1 MRKRIVFYCALFAV
15 MLLSACGGEQGET
28 ASSPDKT
35 KETDKELQSFD
46 IMLDWYPNAVHSYLY
61 AAKEKGFFEEEGL
74 DVNIRF
80 PANPTDPIN
89 LAATGDIELG
99 IGYQS
104 DVITARADGVQ
115 VKSVA
120 AIVRSPLNHIIYL
133 KDSDIKRPKDLE
145 GRTVGWPGTPHNEP
159 LVQTIVESDGGDMSK
174 VKMTDVGFEL
184 NAAIATK
191 RVDAVTGAF
200 INHEVPMLANQGVET
215 EHFNPVDYGV
225 PSYYELVFVT
235 NDDTWKEKEDSIRSF
250 WKAASKGYEFMK
262 ENPEEAL
269 EILLNNQDD
278 ENFPLNK
285 EVEQE
290 SLNILLPKME
300 KENEAFGSQSE
311 DLWNE
316 VIQWL
321 EDTDYVE
328 KAPPAEEMYINI
340 VES

>member
-1 MRKRIVFYCALFAV
+1 MIKKWALASV
-15 MLLSACGGEQGET
+15 LSSSLLLAGCGGENKET
-28 ASSPDKT
+28 AANADK
-35 KETDKELQSFD
+35 KNKTDKESFD

-61 AAKEKGFFEEEGL
+61 AAKEKGYFEEEGL

-99 IGYQS
+99 ITYQS
-104 DVITARADGVQ
+104 DVITARADGVP

-145 GRTVGWPGTPHNEP
+145 GKTVGWPGIPLNEP

-174 VKMTDVGFEL
+174 VKMTDIGFEL

-191 RVDAVTGAF
+191 RVDAVSGAF
-200 INHEVPMLANQGVET
+200 INHEVPMLQQQGIET
-215 EHFNPVDYGV
+215 EHFNPVDFGV

-235 NDDTWKEKEDSIRSF
+235 NDGTWNEKEDSIRAF
-250 WKAASKGYEFMK
+250 WRAAAKGYEFMK

-269 EILLNNQDD
+269 GILLDNQDK
-278 ENFPLNK
+278 ENFPLSE
-285 EVEQE
+285 EVEKA

-300 KENEAFGSQSE
+300 AEKEPFGSQSE
-311 DLWNE
+311 ELWEE
-316 VIQWL
+316 VIRWL
-321 EDTDYVE
+321 EDTDYIE
-328 KAPPAEEMYINI
+328 EAPPAEKLFINL
-340 VES
+340 VE

>member
-15 MLLSACGGEQGET
+15 LLLSACGGEQEET
-28 ASSPDKT
+28 ASSPNKT
-35 KETDKELQSFD
+35 KEADKELQSFD

-89 LAATGDIELG
+89 LAAIGDIELG

-145 GRTVGWPGTPHNEP
+145 GRTVGWPGTPLNEP

>member
-145 GRTVGWPGTPHNEP
+145 GRTVGWPGTPLNEP